1 VPRRIDKGR
10 CDSLF
15 AKSFG
20 GLQPVQTLN
29 KHEARAGRYNGDH
42 QSRDEE
48 LIFDADNF
56 CCHLSMADV
65 SSSACLLA
73 KYCDDYLNSAL
84 HFFSTTRIVGAS
96 VKVFPVI
103 TL

>member
-1 VPRRIDKGR
+1 LAASSR
-10 CDSLF
+10 CKPSTST
-15 AKSFG
+15 K
-20 GLQPVQTLN
+20 
-29 KHEARAGRYNGDH
+29 RAGRYNGDH